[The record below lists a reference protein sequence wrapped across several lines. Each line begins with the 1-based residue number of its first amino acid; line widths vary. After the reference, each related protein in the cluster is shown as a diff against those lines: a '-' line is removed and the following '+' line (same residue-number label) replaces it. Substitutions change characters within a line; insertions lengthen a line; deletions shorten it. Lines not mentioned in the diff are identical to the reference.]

1 MAATIELNGT
11 KYPMKFGYG
20 AVRILG
26 DKWNLTGPAKVFD
39 KFSQLEPE
47 SFDQFEFLAGLICA
61 GITNA
66 GEEAPDLF
74 DVVDEVMAN
83 PHLIEG
89 VMQEFQ
95 KRLPQGNPQPAPK
108 GRKKGK

>member
-11 KYPMKFGYG
+11 SYPMKFGYG

-26 DKWNLTGPAKVFD
+26 DQWNLKGPGQVFER
-39 KFSQLEPE
+39 FGQLEPE
-47 SFDQFEFLAGLICA
+47 SFDQFEALAALICA

-66 GEEAPDLF
+66 GETAPDLYSM
-74 DVVDEVMAN
+74 VDMVMAN
-83 PHLIEG
+83 PHLMEG
-89 VMQEFQ
+89 VMAEFQ
-95 KRLPQGNPQPAPK
+95 KSLPQGNPQPAPK